1 MMVLGVG
8 LMLSLF
14 EGRPL
19 TLEHQGWWCGFFR
32 LKP

>member
-1 MMVLGVG
+1 MVLGVG

-19 TLEHQGWWCGFFR
+19 TLDHQSGAVFFR
-32 LKP
+32 LEP